1 MRAKAMQ
8 GGIGDELN
16 TPSECICKLLGRG
29 KLEQVGRE
37 GNSALQATWQV
48 ISGAAK
54 LDFAMAELDS
64 PLASRWVSGTLIQL
78 FNLVITNTPSDAD
91 RASLVPSSSWMGTLQ
106 LRGIGCRQ

>member
-8 GGIGDELN
+8 GDIGDELN
-16 TPSECICKLLGRG
+16 TPSERICKLLGRG

-37 GNSALQATWQV
+37 GNSALPATWQV

-54 LDFAMAELDS
+54 LDFAMAELDL
-64 PLASRWVSGTLIQL
+64 PLASRWVGGTLIQL

-91 RASLVPSSSWMGTLQ
+91 RASL
-106 LRGIGCRQ
+106 RGISGHKVIVKVIPES